1 MVSSPLNTSYIPCDN
16 HVVGDEQERPDALH
30 VGGECFQG
38 SSIVRN
44 SSDRVSTPVRSKIVS
59 WTWDSCPWPCGN
71 PCGA

>member
-38 SSIVRN
+38 SPICGIP
-44 SSDRVSTPVRSKIVS
+44 DRVSTPVRSKIVS
-59 WTWDSCPWPCGN
+59 WT
-71 PCGA
+71 